1 MNAFT
6 NGADA
11 APAAPRDVPPRPLPP
26 NRRARITQLI
36 VVGVTVLCLGGAGA
50 IAALNWPAP
59 YPAGEAAAIPTG
71 EATPAWAE
79 DDYDA
84 ETSAYEP
91 TWFDMNEALQNH
103 DRELFLSYAEG
114 DAQAQLALWW
124 DNLSA
129 LGWTT
134 GFITP
139 NTDTDGTQLVNIGVD
154 LGFPAN
160 EMRGSGSADAGLILT
175 QGSYYRITTM
185 GSDESL
191 RITSFV
197 PRDVIQPWDD
207 GKLYVERRDHVVLFA
222 LEDERDLVTRSIDEA
237 EEAAVTT
244 LELATRMGGDV
255 PQTGFTSGITGSNE
269 RLERWRYGNQ
279 VKPEGEIDAAGF
291 ARSSYRPQA
300 SEIID
305 PEIATGQAT
314 GGTTVVLGPGA
325 DFDRRVVFI
334 HEFAHAIHYTAA
346 PSQSWATSTA
356 ALEGFARYAEY
367 ASGASQFIAY
377 PELKSAV
384 ATLGVDVFS
393 DDRIYQESGA
403 HEAYD
408 AAGSYYLFVA
418 ENGGDPWAL
427 AIDSVTEGRP
437 IYEVAVES
445 SAALSAEN
453 WQQWVAAQ

>member
-1 MNAFT
+1 MTTAHT
-6 NGADA
+6 TGVEASA
-11 APAAPRDVPPRPLPP
+11 QRQPR
-26 NRRARITQLI
+26 NRRARIARLI
-36 VVGVTVLCLGGAGA
+36 IIGVTVLCLGAAGA
-50 IAALNWPAP
+50 VAAVNWPRP
-59 YPAGEAAAIPTG
+59 YPMGEAAAVPTG
-71 EATPAWAE
+71 DSSPIWVE
-79 DDYDA
+79 DDFDM
-84 ETSAYEP
+84 ETSTYDQA
-91 TWFDMNEALQNH
+91 WFDMNTALQTH
-103 DRELFLSYAEG
+103 DRELFLSFADG
-114 DAQAQLALWW
+114 DAEAQLALWW

-129 LGWTT
+129 IGWTT

-139 NTDTDGTQLVNIGVD
+139 NTDADGSQLVNIGVD

-175 QGSYYRITTM
+175 QGSYYRITTT
-185 GSDESL
+185 GSGESL

-222 LEDERDLVTRSIDEA
+222 LEDERELVTRSIDEA

-255 PQTGFTSGITGSNE
+255 PQTGFTSGITGSDE
-269 RLERWRYGNQ
+269 RLERWRYGNSE
-279 VKPEGEIDAAGF
+279 KPEGEIDAAGF
-291 ARSSYRPQA
+291 ARSLYRPSQA

-305 PEIATGQAT
+305 PTIATGDAT
-314 GGTTVVLGPGA
+314 GGTTVILGPGA

-346 PSQSWATSTA
+346 PSQSWSTSTA

-367 ASGASQFIAY
+367 ASGASEFVAY

-403 HEAYD
+403 TEAYD

-427 AIDSVTEGRP
+427 AVDSVTEGRP
-437 IYEVAVES
+437 IFEV
-445 SAALSAEN
+445 SAEMSPALTAEN
-453 WQQWVAAQ
+453 WQQWVAGR